1 MKNKYLCPYCK
12 GHLEVEENI
21 VISAKTSSGKIGL
34 IFLSPC
40 LGNYTVVK
48 HPNFDYE
55 DGEEVDMFCP
65 ICGHNLYE
73 KSHNNSLAR
82 IIMIDK
88 NDKEHDILFSRIAGE
103 KCTYKITEGQIEK
116 YGDDENYFVM
126 PSGVIARRI

>member
-1 MKNKYLCPYCK
+1 MKNKYLCPFCK

-21 VISAKTSSGKIGL
+21 VITAKSKTGNMGL

-48 HPNFDYE
+48 HPNFDYK

-65 ICGHNLYE
+65 ICNKNLYSSSPH
-73 KSHNNSLAR
+73 KNFAK

-88 NDKEHDILFSRIAGE
+88 NGKDHTILFSRIAGE
-103 KCTYKITEGQIEK
+103 RCTYKITDGQYERF
-116 YGDDENYFVM
+116 GDNDNYLIM
-126 PSGVIARRI
+126 PSGVITRRV